1 MAGTRGG
8 KDREKRAVFIGFRA
22 ILSLLSL
29 PLKAERRR
37 DEAAYFVVPRTAGAG
52 VGGNGPLGEA
62 SGCGPD
68 DHGRG
73 RPQGRGGKSKTF
85 RTSSSWFPEKSC
97 TPLLS
102 LSKLVSCRV
111 QFA

>member
-1 MAGTRGG
+1 M
-8 KDREKRAVFIGFRA
+8 
-22 ILSLLSL
+22 
-29 PLKAERRR
+29 
-37 DEAAYFVVPRTAGAG
+37 VPRTAGDG

-73 RPQGRGGKSKTF
+73 RPQGRGGKSKMVLIFF